1 MIHGAMSA
9 QRSMPVKLSVR
20 PITTRPAY
28 DQLVDVIREQ
38 IASGELR
45 PGDRLPTELS
55 IAGEAGVSRSTVR
68 EALRTLE
75 QAGLLHRLS
84 RKTLVVSDP
93 DVAAAPARGV
103 MPIDPFE
110 ARSHR
115 VKFRDIVEAALLVDP
130 ELARLATTRGTPDE
144 FARLAA
150 NLEEQEGSIDDFER
164 WLSLDATFH
173 NLIAEIAGNAPLIM
187 TRRMIGE
194 LHKPSQWE
202 LMKRGAAL
210 RSAYG
215 FHQSIVER
223 MVAGDDEGAAY
234 MARKHVLA
242 CRDIWL
248 EAGFDY
254 NREFTAVFAG
264 AGQ

>member
-1 MIHGAMSA
+1 
-9 QRSMPVKLSVR
+9 MPVKLTVR

-28 DQLVDVIREQ
+28 GQLVDVIREQ

-93 DVAAAPARGV
+93 EAAPAVAPRDAFGLT
-103 MPIDPFE
+103 
-110 ARSHR
+110 SQR
-115 VKFRDIVEAALLVDP
+115 VTFREIVEAALLVDP
-130 ELARLATTRGTPDE
+130 ELARLATTRGTPDD

-150 NLEEQEGSIDDFER
+150 NLDEQSESIDDFER
-164 WLSLDATFH
+164 WLTLDATFH
-173 NLIAEIAGNAPLIM
+173 NLIAEIAGNGPLIL

-202 LMKRGAAL
+202 LLKRGAAL
-210 RSAYG
+210 RSALG
-215 FHQSIVER
+215 FHESIV
-223 MVAGDDEGAAY
+223 
-234 MARKHVLA
+234 
-242 CRDIWL
+242 
-248 EAGFDY
+248 
-254 NREFTAVFAG
+254 
-264 AGQ
+264 